1 MGYELEFRFDP
12 SEQYDKHRLMGRLT
26 AAGAL
31 LVEDAHYEDGF
42 HVIYG
47 GTGIHRLKGKNNL
60 DRGIWLDCRAP
71 PSRPALISL
80 LGLAERLGCTLH
92 DPQLEIDVRMDNV
105 DMVMTNLQHFCRMVA
120 GLSGTAGNA
129 ESQDGDSKIS

>member
-12 SEQYDKHRLMGRLT
+12 SEQYDKHRLMSRLT

-31 LVEDAHYEDGF
+31 PVEDPHYEDGVHF
-42 HVIYG
+42 IYA
-47 GTGIHRLKGKNNL
+47 GTGIHRRKGKNTL

-71 PSRPALISL
+71 PSRPALIRL

-92 DPQLEIDVRMDNV
+92 DPQLKIDVGPDNV
-105 DMVMTNLQHFCRMVA
+105 DMVMKSLQQFYGMLA
-120 GLSGTAGNA
+120 GLFGTAGNA
-129 ESQDGDSKIS
+129 ESQDGD